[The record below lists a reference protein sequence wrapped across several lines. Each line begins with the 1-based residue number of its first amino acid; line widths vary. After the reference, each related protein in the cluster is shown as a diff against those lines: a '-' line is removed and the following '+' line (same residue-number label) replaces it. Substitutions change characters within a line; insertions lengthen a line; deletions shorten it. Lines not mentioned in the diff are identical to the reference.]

1 MKEKIYLLPF
11 LLGILLLVG
20 CSSQIEETV
29 TYKINE
35 PIFMPVS
42 QFRSSVKISG
52 PQKSID
58 KQGKIAFFKGY
69 IYLSEPEKG
78 IHIIDNTNPSN
89 PTLVGFIE
97 LLGNV
102 DLAIKDDVL
111 YADSYIDMVWFDIS
125 EPANPK
131 LLGREDEVFPTALPE
146 TGNIYFYE
154 YSEAMKRENGIV
166 VGWRLTEK
174 TETYMRERG
183 WHPFRSEKFYDANV
197 FTNNGGSIGK
207 TGSMSRFAIYKK
219 YLYTIKNDKLGIFD
233 IEQQKPTKAGAD
245 FHLGWNVETIFSYE
259 DNMFIG
265 TPTGMLIYS
274 VQEPLKPEYM
284 SSIQHVYGCDPV
296 VVEDDIAYVTIHS
309 GNNCGQ
315 NSNQLIIINVE
326 DVKHPKAIVTYEMTK
341 PKGVGIDGKTLFVCD
356 DGLKV
361 FNATDPLTIM
371 TEQNKL
377 AHFKSMD
384 GYDVIA
390 LNNVLMMIAEN
401 GIYQYDYS
409 DINNIKQISYIP
421 IQNRNS

>member
-1 MKEKIYLLPF
+1 
-11 LLGILLLVG
+11 
-20 CSSQIEETV
+20 
-29 TYKINE
+29 
-35 PIFMPVS
+35 
-42 QFRSSVKISG
+42 
-52 PQKSID
+52 
-58 KQGKIAFFKGY
+58 
-69 IYLSEPEKG
+69 
-78 IHIIDNTNPSN
+78 
-89 PTLVGFIE
+89 
-97 LLGNV
+97 
-102 DLAIKDDVL
+102 
-111 YADSYIDMVWFDIS
+111 
-125 EPANPK
+125 
-131 LLGREDEVFPTALPE
+131 
-146 TGNIYFYE
+146 
-154 YSEAMKRENGIV
+154 
-166 VGWRLTEK
+166 
-174 TETYMRERG
+174 
-183 WHPFRSEKFYDANV
+183 
-197 FTNNGGSIGK
+197 
-207 TGSMSRFAIYKK
+207 
-219 YLYTIKNDKLGIFD
+219 
-233 IEQQKPTKAGAD
+233 
-245 FHLGWNVETIFSYE
+245 
-259 DNMFIG
+259 
-265 TPTGMLIYS
+265 
-274 VQEPLKPEYM
+274 M